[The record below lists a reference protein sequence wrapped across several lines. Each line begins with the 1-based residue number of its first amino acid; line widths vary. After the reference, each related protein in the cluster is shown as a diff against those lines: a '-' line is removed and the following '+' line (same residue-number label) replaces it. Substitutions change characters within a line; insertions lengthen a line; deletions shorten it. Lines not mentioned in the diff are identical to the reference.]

1 MARQQCT
8 PISLEHSR
16 RRAGIHM
23 PNTNRPAPETRRSPP
38 HDYRRALQKAIAWM
52 GDRYLLA
59 APLPRTNADN
69 PKYWTAPQHAAA
81 YQSRQTRRYP

>member
-1 MARQQCT
+1 
-8 PISLEHSR
+8 
-16 RRAGIHM
+16 M